1 MSRKERT
8 TGEANRKNRA
18 KRPGIRGGK
27 HGDAEALA
35 DAAFYS
41 SGRRARSLSAMM
53 SS

>member
-1 MSRKERT
+1 MSRKERR
-8 TGEANRKNRA
+8 TGEANLKNKT
-18 KRPGIRGGK
+18 KRPGKRGGR

-35 DAAFYS
+35 KAAFYS